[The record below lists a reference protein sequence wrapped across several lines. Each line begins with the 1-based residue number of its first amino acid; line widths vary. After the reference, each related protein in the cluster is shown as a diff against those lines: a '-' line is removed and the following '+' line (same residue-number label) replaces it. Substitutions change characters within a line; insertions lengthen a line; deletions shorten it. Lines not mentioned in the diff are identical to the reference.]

1 MRMREGKHTYLR
13 RDDRDA
19 TGEAGVEG
27 AAVLRTRR
35 DALSSG
41 LNEQGRE
48 GRMR

>member
-1 MRMREGKHTYLR
+1 MREGTHSHLR

-35 DALSSG
+35 DALSG
-41 LNEQGRE
+41 MNQLGRK
-48 GRMR
+48 GRMC